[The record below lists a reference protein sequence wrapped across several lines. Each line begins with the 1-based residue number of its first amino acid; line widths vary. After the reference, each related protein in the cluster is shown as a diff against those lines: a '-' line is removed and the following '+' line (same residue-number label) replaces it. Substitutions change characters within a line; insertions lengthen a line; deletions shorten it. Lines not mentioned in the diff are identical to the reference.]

1 MPTYQ
6 FLNTETE
13 ELFEDFMSISKKE
26 EFMKNNPH
34 IIQIFDQLNIVSGVG
49 HLYSKTDN
57 SWKEVLSKVSEKH
70 PRSELAKEYRK
81 KTIKEVKT
89 DQILKKHNL
98 L

>member
-13 ELFEDFMSISKKE
+13 EVFEDFMSISKKE
-26 EFMKNNPH
+26 EFMKDNPH

>member
-26 EFMKNNPH
+26 EFMKDNPH

-89 DQILKKHNL
+89 DQVLKKHNL